1 MRGPDTSESGDTGE
15 EIPVCCQEEVRMVQ
29 GASMQEA
36 VWSKLHFELLQT
48 VGLPGSGS
56 RPAVQEQ
63 WYRCSEW

>member
-1 MRGPDTSESGDTGE
+1 M
-15 EIPVCCQEEVRMVQ
+15 CCQEEVRMVQ

-56 RPAVQEQ
+56 RPSVQEQ